1 MTADVPAP
9 TSRRL
14 ESLDFVRGC
23 ALFGILL
30 MNIVGAGLGPAY
42 DNPTI
47 AGGDTGI
54 NLWTWFVINVGFEG
68 TQRALFSMLFG
79 AGVILFSSRIEASGR
94 PDHADIYVR
103 RQLLLV
109 GFGLFNAWVLLWIG
123 DILFYYGV
131 VALFLY
137 AFRKLPG
144 RTLLIIGLGSL
155 LFAAAWSA
163 LDARGTLHLRQQ
175 AQAAEQV
182 APAQRTEQQKEAIET
197 WQSESREGPPPEA
210 VAEMRKALTT
220 SYWSALQEFSGL
232 IKHFQSWWLYRDFFD
247 FFGMMMIGMALYR
260 LGVLTLEARTR
271 TYAAMLLGGYAIGVP
286 LNLYEARWI
295 MDHGFT
301 SLAYDQAKVTYD
313 ISRLAMTLGHLG
325 LLMLFLRSGI
335 LPWLRRS
342 MAAVGRMALTNYLTH
357 SLVALV
363 IFILLGWWG
372 AFERHQLYY
381 IVLAIWVTQLIVSP
395 IWLKHFHFGPIEWLW
410 RYLTYGKAP
419 PFRKRDEPPAVDG
432 MAVPAL

>member
-1 MTADVPAP
+1 MSETLAPAAK
-9 TSRRL
+9 RL

-47 AGGDTGI
+47 SGGATGI

-79 AGVILFSSRIEASGR
+79 AGVILFSTRIEATGR
-94 PDHADIYVR
+94 PDHADIYIR
-103 RQLLLV
+103 RQLWLV
-109 GFGLFNAWVLLWIG
+109 AFGLFNAWVLLWVG

-144 RTLLIIGLGSL
+144 RTLLAIGIGALLLG
-155 LFAAAWSA
+155 AGWSA
-163 LDARGTLHLRQQ
+163 LEARGTIRIH
-175 AQAAEQV
+175 AQAVSAQQI
-182 APAQRTEQQKEAIET
+182 APAQRTEEQREAIET
-197 WQSESREGPPPEA
+197 WQGKAREGPPPEA
-210 VAEMRKALTT
+210 LAETRKNLTN
-220 SYWSALQEFSGL
+220 SYWSALKESSGL
-232 IKHFQSWWLYRDFFD
+232 ITHFQSWWLYRDFFD
-247 FFGMMMIGMALYR
+247 FFGMMMIGMALFR

-271 TYAAMLLGGYAIGVP
+271 TYLAMAVGGYAIGTP

-295 MDHGFT
+295 MDNGFT

-325 LLMLFLRSGI
+325 LLMLFLRSGL
-335 LPWLRRS
+335 LPLLRRS

-357 SLVALV
+357 SLVALI
-363 IFILLGWWG
+363 IFILLGYWG
-372 AFERHQLYY
+372 AMQRHQLYF
-381 IVLAIWVTQLIVSP
+381 IVFAIWAAQIVISP
-395 IWLKHFHFGPIEWLW
+395 IWLRHFHFGPVEWLW
-410 RYLTYGKAP
+410 RYLTYGEKP
-419 PFRKRDEPPAVDG
+419 PFRKGKSGPPGPEPVAG
-432 MAVPAL
+432 

>member
-1 MTADVPAP
+1 MTEATAAPA
-9 TSRRL
+9 SRRI

-79 AGVILFSSRIEASGR
+79 AGVILLSSRLEASGR
-94 PDHADIYVR
+94 PDAADIYFR
-103 RQLLLV
+103 RQLWLV
-109 GFGLFNAWVLLWIG
+109 AFGLFNAWVLLWVG

-137 AFRKLPG
+137 AFRKLSG
-144 RTLLIIGLGSL
+144 RALLGLGVAAL
-155 LFAAAWSA
+155 LLGAGWSA
-163 LDARGTLHLRQQ
+163 LEARGTLRLHDA
-175 AQAAEQV
+175 AQAAERT
-182 APAQRTEQQKEAIET
+182 APAERTEAHREAIES
-197 WQSESREGPPPEA
+197 WQKAAREGPPPEA
-210 VAEMRKALTT
+210 VAEMREKLTS
-220 SYWSALQEFSGL
+220 SYWSALRESSGL
-232 IKHFQSWWLYRDFFD
+232 ITRFQSWWLYRDFFD
-247 FFGMMMIGMALYR
+247 FFGMMMVGMALFK

-271 TYAAMLLGGYAIGVP
+271 TYSAMLLGGYAIGLP

-301 SLAYDQAKVTYD
+301 SLAYDQAKITYD
-313 ISRLAMTLGHLG
+313 ISRLAMTVGHLG
-325 LLMLFLRSGI
+325 LLMLFLRSNM
-335 LPWLRRS
+335 LPPLRQS

-363 IFILLGWWG
+363 IFILLGYWG
-372 AFERHQLYY
+372 AFQRHQLYF
-381 IVLAIWVTQLIVSP
+381 IVLAIWAAQLVVSP
-395 IWLKHFHFGPIEWLW
+395 VWLRYFHFGPVEWLW
-410 RYLTYGKAP
+410 RYLTYGKPP
-419 PFRKRDEPPAVDG
+419 PFRKTGSMPPPAV
-432 MAVPAL
+432 AATA